1 MLVAWPREQM
11 KTTSSQISCFS
22 SCRSFFGP
30 AGIPLLFFSSPG
42 VFFLPA
48 RCPRQIITSPRWRLI
63 REVFSRCSSHT
74 EPLCRAERLLIH
86 PTPPTPRHPP
96 LEAAA
101 RVKDALILA
110 GRQSRVGQENGLKLA
125 SPPSR
130 CQSEKP
136 ELSYLY
142 LQHILTFY
150 NVHVDNV
157 T

>member
-1 MLVAWPREQM
+1 MLVAGPREQM

-30 AGIPLLFFSSPG
+30 ARIPLLVFSSPG
-42 VFFLPA
+42 VVFFLPT

-63 REVFSRCSSHT
+63 REVFPRRSSHM

-86 PTPPTPRHPP
+86 PTPPPP
-96 LEAAA
+96 AA
-101 RVKDALILA
+101 RVKNALISA
-110 GRQSRVGQENGLKLA
+110 GCRSCVGQENGLKLV

-130 CQSEKP
+130 CQSEKT

-142 LQHILTFY
+142 LQHILMFY